1 VTDQPATEKPEIND
15 SGSGSGSPPPRR
27 GVTGFFVH
35 HKLAANL
42 VMLVML
48 LGGVLALTRMNVQ
61 FFPTFALD
69 VVSVRVVWSGASA
82 EDIEQGITNPLEQ
95 RLRGVQSLKKMTST
109 SAQGVSSITLE
120 FQESSDPI
128 QTLDDTRQRVD
139 EFNNFPA
146 DAEEPRVSR
155 IERYEPVARLLLYGD
170 VDVDELRHLT
180 YRFEDE
186 LLQRGIDKV
195 SIRGLPAQQISIDVP
210 VERLKTLGLS
220 LEQIAERVAT
230 VSRDLPAGLLGQ
242 QDATRELRAV
252 EQARSPQQF
261 GDIPLLSG
269 DRIQLR
275 LGDIANIRQESRDSP
290 LTLTRDD
297 FPAVELQLQRAE
309 DGDSLAAAKVL
320 KDWLADTRATLP
332 PNLQLEVYDE
342 TWQLLDDRISLL
354 ITNGLGGLLLVVLL
368 LCLFLPGRVALWV
381 AVGIPTAFLAALAI
395 LWLVGGSIN
404 MISLFALI
412 MALGVIVDD
421 AIVVGE
427 DADALARL
435 GRPSMAAAEG
445 AAKRMVWP
453 VLASSLTTVAAFT
466 PLLIVGGVIG
476 NILGDI
482 PLVMICVLIASLL
495 ECFVVLPAHLR
506 YAFVPRKAKVV
517 SNSAGARLV
526 RAPVAG
532 VRRLRSG
539 FEQGF
544 DRFREGRF
552 RRFSRASLHQ
562 RGLTLAVALGLAIM
576 TVGLL
581 SGGRI
586 GFNFFPTPEPSVL
599 YANASFVAG
608 TDSRRVDQFMATMA
622 KNLTANE
629 EALGGNLLL
638 HAVTT
643 RGGTLGAGG
652 RSRNG
657 VELGSMMIE
666 MVPSD
671 ERSVRNAEFISAL
684 RARLP
689 LPAGLE
695 SLSITEREAGPPG
708 SDINVRL
715 TGPDAIS
722 LKRAA
727 EQVVQALAVLPGV
740 LDAED
745 DMPWGREQLIYQV
758 SPRGEAMGLTT
769 TDLGRQLRA
778 AFDGRVA
785 QIYQDGRDEMEVRVQ
800 LPRHQ
805 RERLATL
812 SQITIR
818 VPDGRFVPLTQVVM
832 LDHRQ
837 GFQALRHADSVLA
850 VDVSASLNTDISTS
864 SDVIASLEAEALPAI
879 VSRYNVRYSFEGRSA
894 DQRETIDDMKTGLI
908 IGLALMYVVLAW
920 VFASW
925 SLPLIVMAIIPFA
938 LVGAILGHWLM
949 GMQLTVLSLFGLF
962 GLSGIVVNNAII
974 LVSFYNQQREAGL
987 GIDAALNEAA
997 VQRVRAVLL
1006 TSLTT
1011 IGGLLPLLF
1020 ETSLQAQF
1028 LIPMATSIAFGLG
1041 LSTLLVL
1048 LVIPVLLS
1056 YLEQLRAWWAK
1067 EPA

>member
-1 VTDQPATEKPEIND
+1 VTDQPATEKPETN
-15 SGSGSGSPPPRR
+15 GSGTPPPRR
-27 GVTGFFVH
+27 GVIGFFVH

-95 RLRGVQSLKKMTST
+95 RLRSVQSLKKMTST

-120 FQESSDPI
+120 FQEGSDPI

-139 EFNNFPA
+139 EFNNLPA

-170 VDVDELRHLT
+170 VDADELRHLT

-186 LLQRGIDKV
+186 LLQRGIDRV
-195 SIRGLPAQQISIDVP
+195 SIRGLPEQQISIDVP
-210 VERLKTLGLS
+210 VERLETLGLS
-220 LEQIAERVAT
+220 LEQIAERVAA

-261 GDIPLLSG
+261 GEIPLLSG

-395 LWLVGGSIN
+395 LWLMGGSIN

-427 DADALARL
+427 DADAHARL
-435 GRPSMAAAEG
+435 GQPSMAAAEG

-506 YAFVPRKAKVV
+506 YAFVPRKAKAV
-517 SNSAGARLV
+517 SSSAGARLV
-526 RAPVAG
+526 RAPAAG

-552 RRFSRASLHQ
+552 RRFSRASLHH

-608 TDSRRVDQFMATMA
+608 TDSRRVDQFMASMA
-622 KNLTANE
+622 KSLNVNE

-652 RSRNG
+652 SSRNG
-657 VELGSMMIE
+657 EELGSMMIE

-671 ERSVRNAEFISAL
+671 ERSVRNAEFISEL

-715 TGPDAIS
+715 TGPDATS

-758 SPRGEAMGLTT
+758 SPWG
-769 TDLGRQLRA
+769 
-778 AFDGRVA
+778 
-785 QIYQDGRDEMEVRVQ
+785 
-800 LPRHQ
+800 
-805 RERLATL
+805 
-812 SQITIR
+812 
-818 VPDGRFVPLTQVVM
+818 
-832 LDHRQ
+832 
-837 GFQALRHADSVLA
+837 
-850 VDVSASLNTDISTS
+850 
-864 SDVIASLEAEALPAI
+864 
-879 VSRYNVRYSFEGRSA
+879 
-894 DQRETIDDMKTGLI
+894 
-908 IGLALMYVVLAW
+908 
-920 VFASW
+920 
-925 SLPLIVMAIIPFA
+925 
-938 LVGAILGHWLM
+938 
-949 GMQLTVLSLFGLF
+949 
-962 GLSGIVVNNAII
+962 
-974 LVSFYNQQREAGL
+974 
-987 GIDAALNEAA
+987 
-997 VQRVRAVLL
+997 
-1006 TSLTT
+1006 
-1011 IGGLLPLLF
+1011 
-1020 ETSLQAQF
+1020 
-1028 LIPMATSIAFGLG
+1028 
-1041 LSTLLVL
+1041 
-1048 LVIPVLLS
+1048 
-1056 YLEQLRAWWAK
+1056 
-1067 EPA
+1067 